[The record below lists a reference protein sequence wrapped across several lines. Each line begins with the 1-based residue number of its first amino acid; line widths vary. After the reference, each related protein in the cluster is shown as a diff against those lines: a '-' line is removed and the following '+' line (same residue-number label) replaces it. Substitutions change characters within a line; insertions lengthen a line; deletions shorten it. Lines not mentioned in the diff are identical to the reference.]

1 MNENERH
8 LVTMTWAITNN
19 VAEGLEDIA
28 DNIAALELSLPPDDY
43 IAVSDALDAIT
54 GSIQLLFGYL
64 WSWKEGNE

>member
-1 MNENERH
+1 MNENERY

-64 WSWKEGNE
+64 WRWKEGNE